1 MAVII
6 EQGLQATSRRMRRSG
21 LSRLVF
27 AERGVAPIHADRE
40 QTLILPDGRRLGVAE
55 FGERAAVPII
65 YLHGFLG
72 SRLEPG
78 AADGRTASIVAFDR
92 PGYGRSD
99 LQTVPSLAAFGRDI
113 AAGLDLLGIERCVLV
128 GASAGAPYAI
138 ASALALGPRV
148 ARLVLVAGIGGPDVL
163 LGAGGTAR
171 VIVRL
176 AGQELGGG
184 RLLHGWFRLARWS
197 GLDRTL
203 LGIAI
208 STEFGPLARL
218 GIETA
223 TVHERLL
230 QSMRTGSDHWLRGVV
245 ADARLLTRPWDLD
258 LAGLAP
264 RTFVMHGTADPAVP
278 AAHARWYAAHL
289 PEPQVELLPG
299 ERHLSLCFASVGNVE
314 RIAREA
320 AIRA

>member
-1 MAVII
+1 MTRA
-6 EQGLQATSRRMRRSG
+6 AT
-21 LSRLVF
+21 LSRLIF
-27 AERGVAPIHADRE
+27 AERRVTPIRADRE
-40 QTLILPDGRRLGVAE
+40 RTLVLPDGRKLGVAE
-55 FGERAAVPII
+55 FGERSAVPIV

-78 AADGRTASIVAFDR
+78 AADGRTSGIVAFDR
-92 PGYGRSD
+92 PGYGGSD
-99 LQTVPSLAAFGRDI
+99 LQPAPSLAAFGRDI

-128 GASAGAPYAI
+128 GASAGAPYAV
-138 ASALALGPRV
+138 AAALALGPRV
-148 ARLVLVAGIGGPDVL
+148 AKLVLAAGIGGPEVL
-163 LGAGGTAR
+163 LGAGGAAR

-176 AGQELGGG
+176 AGRALAG
-184 RLLHGWFRLARWS
+184 RLLHGWFRLARRT

-208 STEFGPLARL
+208 STEFASLARL

-230 QSMRTGSDHWLRGVV
+230 QSLRAGSDRWLRGVL

-258 LAGLAP
+258 LSRLASG
-264 RTFVMHGTADPAVP
+264 TVVIHGTADPAVP
-278 AAHARWYAAHL
+278 AAHAEWYAAHL
-289 PEPQVELLPG
+289 PAPEIEMVRGQ
-299 ERHLSLCFASVGNVE
+299 RHLSLCFASVATVE

-320 AIRA
+320 ALQP